1 MSQQQAAVDCMR
13 IIVAAMLDGTCE
25 VCASQAAMN
34 ELVQLQRLQAAH
46 R

>member
-1 MSQQQAAVDCMR
+1 MSQQQQAVDCMR

-25 VCASQAAMN
+25 VGASQSAMD
-34 ELVQLQRLQAAH
+34 EVVKLQQLQAAG

>member
-25 VCASQAAMN
+25 VSASQAAIN
-34 ELVQLQRLQAAH
+34 EVVRLQQLQAAP